1 MQIELAAVE
10 TTLALFAEGIA
21 GRYYHIAA
29 TSEFAGRRVRLEPG
43 TSALTRDTLYLPER
57 LDAPDATAFRVLALQ
72 QLAHREFGSYHFNV
86 DEALRRLPHIDDD
99 GAFDRAGAA
108 LPGIRASDFERF
120 CLCFVEGPLAN
131 GILHL
136 CERVRID
143 ALIARHYPGGYRHLR
158 RYHDHLIASSP
169 VEPITELPS
178 LLHALECVALGFD
191 SRIAGTLDHTG
202 LFNACAQELDAIAN
216 HPGDVYQSAAACAA
230 IMTTLAPLF
239 AQREDSLPLPL
250 EEELGGPT
258 GWMQREARLEDW
270 REELAGLDRS
280 IEGIELLDG
289 DDPFAGEGEELGSGE
304 LRPEDR
310 HLAALERERDTLARR
325 IDMERSAIQDALGKE
340 YPDARSY
347 RYDEWDYLSRSYLRR
362 WCRLFEIRLEP
373 DLDLDLEP
381 LMALMR
387 HHRPRVQKQLELIRP
402 LGYQRV
408 RRVADGDELDF
419 NAVIDARQDARAG
432 QSPDE
437 RVYSRRDRVHRD
449 VCAAF
454 LVDLSASTDDPVD
467 KGKSDGTPTASVDDD
482 YPNLRDPFAPEDPPW
497 QPEAAPRRI
506 IDVQRD
512 TMLIL
517 SAGLEGL
524 GDSYGVYGFSGFGR
538 DCVEFFV
545 AKEPD
550 ERFSRATLAAIAGMK
565 PKRSTRMGPAIRHA
579 TRKLIDSGS
588 ALKVL
593 IILSDGFPQDSDYG
607 PLRGS
612 HEYGLQDTAR
622 ALAEAG
628 EKGIETFCLTVDKS
642 GHDYLRRMCPDNRY
656 MIIED
661 VEGLPE
667 ALSTV
672 YRTLTA

>member
-1 MQIELAAVE
+1 MQIELAEVE
-10 TTLALFAEGIA
+10 ASLALFAEGIA

-29 TSEFAGRRVRLEPG
+29 TSEFAGRRVRLDPG
-43 TSALTRDTLYLPER
+43 ASALTRDTLYLPER
-57 LDAPDATAFRVLALQ
+57 LEAPDASAFRVLALQ
-72 QLAHREFGSYHFNV
+72 QLAHREFGSYRFDV
-86 DEALRRLPHIDDD
+86 TEALARLPHIPASD
-99 GAFDRAGAA
+99 AFDRARAA
-108 LPGIRASDFERF
+108 LPGVRASDFERF
-120 CLCFVEGPLAN
+120 CLCFTEGPLAN

-136 CERVRID
+136 CERVRVD

-158 RYHDHLIASSP
+158 RYHDQLIDAHPIEP
-169 VEPITELPS
+169 VTNLSS
-178 LLHALECVALGFD
+178 LLHGLECIALGFD
-191 SRIAGTLDHTG
+191 SRVAILLDHTG
-202 LFNACAQELDAIAN
+202 LLADCAEQLEAIATA
-216 HPGDVYQSAAACAA
+216 PGDVYQSAAACAT
-230 IMTTLAPLF
+230 IMLTLAPLLD
-239 AQREDSLPLPL
+239 AKPDDMQLPL
-250 EEELGGPT
+250 EEELGGPAA
-258 GWMQREARLEDW
+258 WMQREARLEDW
-270 REELAGLDRS
+270 REELAGLDQS
-280 IEGIELLDG
+280 LQGIELLDG

-340 YPDARSY
+340 YPNARSY
-347 RYDEWDYLSRSYLRR
+347 RYDEWDYLSRGYLRR

-373 DLDLDLEP
+373 DKDQDLEP
-381 LMALMR
+381 LVALMR

-419 NAVIDARQDARAG
+419 NAVIEARQDARAG

-454 LVDLSASTDDPVD
+454 LVDLSASTDDPLD
-467 KGKSDGTPTASVDDD
+467 KSTPAAAPATDD
-482 YPNLRDPFAPEDPPW
+482 YPNLRDPFGAEDPPW
-497 QPEAAPRRI
+497 EAAPTPRRI

-538 DCVEFFV
+538 DCVEFYV

-579 TRKLIDSGS
+579 ARKLVDSGS
-588 ALKVL
+588 AMKVL

-607 PLRGS
+607 PVRGS
-612 HEYGLQDTAR
+612 HEYGVQDTAR
-622 ALAEAG
+622 ALQEAA